1 MSTLFL
7 HIFDNVTK
15 LCLLF
20 ALKYAKIKIVKNAY
34 EVNIPNEKNNYT
46 RNS

>member
-1 MSTLFL
+1 MSTLFPNF
-7 HIFDNVTK
+7 FDNVTK

-20 ALKYAKIKIVKNAY
+20 ALKYATLKIVKNAY

-46 RNS
+46 RNR